1 MWLVR
6 MYNARFFRLALTMA
20 VALAL
25 RAGAAC
31 AQDVETAAQG
41 WHDGVAQ
48 MRAGN
53 YAAAEV
59 ALTTAIDSGTKKWR
73 AWLLRGYARYRLG
86 REGALEDLGVAAERH
101 PEVAYVWAA
110 QAMAVDL
117 LNRFDMESRRRA
129 ITLMDV
135 AVAREP
141 SNAVYWA
148 LRGRLNVGANRFKEA
163 MADFDQALRLSP
175 DDPSILK
182 MRYRALVDWGGHA
195 TEAERDMTRLKALD
209 PQGKT
214 PDPDL
219 PPPPI
224 PEP

>member
-1 MWLVR
+1 MSAVRHSRLFLMLV
-6 MYNARFFRLALTMA
+6 
-20 VALAL
+20 VALFL
-25 RAGAAC
+25 RFGAAC
-31 AQDVETAAQG
+31 AQDADAAAQG
-41 WHDGVAQ
+41 WRDGLAQ
-48 MRAGN
+48 MRAHK
-53 YAAAEV
+53 YADADA
-59 ALTTAIDSGTKKWR
+59 ALTTAIDNGTKKWR
-73 AWLLRGYARYRLG
+73 AWLMRGYARYRLG
-86 REGALEDLGVAAERH
+86 REGALEDLAVAAERH

-129 ITLMDV
+129 ITLMDA
-135 AVAREP
+135 AVARDP

-148 LRGRLNVGANRFKEA
+148 LRGRLKVGANRFKDA
-163 MADFDQALRLSP
+163 LADFDEALRLAP

-182 MRYRALVDWGGHA
+182 TRYRALVDWGGHE
-195 TEAERDMTRLKALD
+195 TEAERDLTRLKALD

-224 PEP
+224 PES